1 MKEKIP
7 WRLHIIQLVIEWITV
22 DIGRSVGLGVE
33 PSPLFNDWLEYR
45 EYNRFGSG
53 SFDEIDRDP
62 NPVSNYE

>member
-22 DIGRSVGLGVE
+22 DIGRLVGGVE

-53 SFDEIDRDP
+53 EIDRDP
-62 NPVSNYE
+62 NPGSNYE